1 MSILLRRTLP
11 LKNQN
16 NRNKYFFGLG
26 TIGRDMFYAFE
37 ANAILYFLSDV
48 LSLPLWVF
56 AATSMVLSVLRI
68 FDALNDPI
76 TGLII
81 DNIHSP
87 WGKFKP
93 AIAVGGVLSAVF
105 YLVLFG
111 GIGTGW
117 SFIILFAVAYLLWD
131 ISYGINDIAYWTLLP
146 ALSTDQKQR
155 EKNGA
160 FARICAN
167 IGMFAIMVLWQPI
180 TQAMGNTPKAWF
192 QVALVMCA
200 AYLGFLCFP
209 IFGVKED
216 RSIVQSEE
224 KTTLRQMWDALTKN
238 DQLLWTTL
246 SMGLFMV
253 GYCTTTGFAIY
264 YMKYLFGNVDMYA
277 VLAAVCGVAQLAA
290 LSVFPLFS
298 KRWNRRQLYT
308 GSTVLV
314 VVGYL
319 VFVFAEH
326 SLFLIALSAVLLFL
340 GQAFIQLLMLM
351 FLADTIEYGQWK
363 LGKRSESI
371 TFSIQPL
378 INKIG
383 GALATG
389 IISITLILSGIKRGE
404 ETAAAIGTAGQNI
417 VKVSMLAIPLVL
429 IVLGYFIYLRKYR
442 IDEAF
447 YASILRDLEERGEL
461 KPSQEQA

>member
-1 MSILLRRTLP
+1 MEKP
-11 LKNQN
+11 NK
-16 NRNKYFFGLG
+16 RNKYFFGLG
-26 TIGRDMFYAFE
+26 TVGRDMFYAFE
-37 ANAILYFLSDV
+37 SNAILYFLSDV

-93 AIAVGGVLSAVF
+93 AILVGGVASVIF
-105 YLVLFG
+105 YLMLFG
-111 GIGTGW
+111 NIGTGW
-117 SFIILFAVAYLLWD
+117 GFIILFGVAYLLWD

-146 ALSTDQKQR
+146 ALTTDQKQR

-167 IGMFAIMVLWQPI
+167 VGMFAIMIGWQPI
-180 TQAMGNTPKAWF
+180 TQAMGDTPKAWF
-192 QVALVMCA
+192 LVACAMCVF
-200 AYLGFLCFP
+200 YLGFLCFP
-209 IFGVKED
+209 LFGVKED

-224 KTTLRQMWDALTKN
+224 KTTLRQMWQAISKN

-246 SMGLFMV
+246 AMTLFQV

-264 YMKYLFGNVDMYA
+264 YMKYLFGNENMYA

-290 LSVFPLFS
+290 LGVFPLFS
-298 KRWNRRQLYT
+298 KRFNRRQLYS
-308 GSTVLV
+308 GATVLV
-314 VVGYL
+314 LAGYL
-319 VFVFAEH
+319 VFFFAEH
-326 SLFLIALSAVLLFL
+326 SLILIAVSAVLLFI

-363 LGKRSESI
+363 LRKRNESV

-378 INKIG
+378 VNKIG
-383 GALATG
+383 GALSTG
-389 IISITLILSGIKRGE
+389 IISIALIVSGIKRGE
-404 ETAAAIGTAGQNI
+404 ETATSIGPAGQAT
-417 VKVSMLAIPLVL
+417 VKAAMFAIPLVM
-429 IVLGYFIYLRKYR
+429 IVAGFFIYLKKYK
-442 IDEAF
+442 IDETF
-447 YASILRDLEERGEL
+447 YASILRDLEDRGEL
-461 KPSQEQA
+461 KPEVPAGKS

>member
-1 MSILLRRTLP
+1 ME
-11 LKNQN
+11 KQN
-16 NRNKYFFGLG
+16 KRNKYFFGLG
-26 TIGRDMFYAFE
+26 TVGRDMFYAFE
-37 ANAILYFLSDV
+37 SNAILYFLSDV

-93 AIAVGGVLSAVF
+93 AILVGGVASVIF
-105 YLVLFG
+105 YLMLFG
-111 GIGTGW
+111 NIGTGW
-117 SFIILFAVAYLLWD
+117 GFIILFGVAYLLWD

-146 ALSTDQKQR
+146 ALTTDQKQR

-167 IGMFAIMVLWQPI
+167 VGMFAIMIGWQPI
-180 TQAMGNTPKAWF
+180 TQAMGDTPKAWF
-192 QVALVMCA
+192 LVACAMCVF
-200 AYLGFLCFP
+200 YLGFLCFP
-209 IFGVKED
+209 LFGVKED

-224 KTTLRQMWDALTKN
+224 KTTLRQMWQAISKN

-246 SMGLFMV
+246 AMTLFQV

-264 YMKYLFGNVDMYA
+264 YMKYLFGDENMYA

-290 LSVFPLFS
+290 LGVFPLFS
-298 KRWNRRQLYT
+298 KRFNRRQLYS
-308 GSTVLV
+308 GATVLV
-314 VVGYL
+314 LAGYL
-319 VFVFAEH
+319 VFFFAEH
-326 SLFLIALSAVLLFL
+326 SLILIAVSAALLFI

-363 LGKRSESI
+363 LRKRNESV

-378 INKIG
+378 VNKIG
-383 GALATG
+383 GALSTG
-389 IISITLILSGIKRGE
+389 IISIALIVSGIKRGE
-404 ETAAAIGTAGQNI
+404 ETAAAIGPAGQAT
-417 VKVSMLAIPLVL
+417 VKAAMFAIPLVM
-429 IVLGYFIYLRKYR
+429 IVAGFFIYLKKYK
-442 IDEAF
+442 IDETF
-447 YASILRDLEERGEL
+447 YASILRDLEDRGEL
-461 KPSQEQA
+461 KPEVPAGKS

>member
-1 MSILLRRTLP
+1 MEKP
-11 LKNQN
+11 NK
-16 NRNKYFFGLG
+16 RNKYFFGLG
-26 TIGRDMFYAFE
+26 TVGRDMFYAFE
-37 ANAILYFLSDV
+37 SNAILYFLSDV

-93 AIAVGGVLSAVF
+93 AILVGGVASVIF
-105 YLVLFG
+105 YLMLFG
-111 GIGTGW
+111 NIGTGW
-117 SFIILFAVAYLLWD
+117 GFIILFGVAYLLWD

-146 ALSTDQKQR
+146 ALTTDQKQR

-167 IGMFAIMVLWQPI
+167 VGMFAIMIGWQPI
-180 TQAMGNTPKAWF
+180 TQAMGDTPKAWF
-192 QVALVMCA
+192 LVACAMCVF
-200 AYLGFLCFP
+200 YLGFLCFP
-209 IFGVKED
+209 LFGVKED
-216 RSIVQSEE
+216 RSIVQSQE
-224 KTTLRQMWDALTKN
+224 KTTLRQMWQAISKN

-246 SMGLFMV
+246 AMTLFQV

-264 YMKYLFGNVDMYA
+264 YMKYLFGNENMYA

-290 LSVFPLFS
+290 LGVFPLFS
-298 KRWNRRQLYT
+298 KRFNRRQLYS
-308 GSTVLV
+308 GATVLV
-314 VVGYL
+314 LAGYL
-319 VFVFAEH
+319 VFFFAEH
-326 SLFLIALSAVLLFL
+326 SLILIAVSAVLLFI

-363 LGKRSESI
+363 LRKRNESV

-378 INKIG
+378 VNKIG
-383 GALATG
+383 GALSTG
-389 IISITLILSGIKRGE
+389 IISIALIVSGIKQGE
-404 ETAAAIGTAGQNI
+404 ETATSIGPAGQAT
-417 VKVSMLAIPLVL
+417 VKAAMFAIPLVM
-429 IVLGYFIYLRKYR
+429 IVAGFFIYLKKYK
-442 IDEAF
+442 IDETF
-447 YASILRDLEERGEL
+447 YASILRDLEDRGEL
-461 KPSQEQA
+461 KPEVPAGKS

>member
-1 MSILLRRTLP
+1 MEKP
-11 LKNQN
+11 NK
-16 NRNKYFFGLG
+16 RNKYFFGLG
-26 TIGRDMFYAFE
+26 TVGRDMFYAFE
-37 ANAILYFLSDV
+37 SNAILYFLSDV

-93 AIAVGGVLSAVF
+93 AILVGGVASVIF
-105 YLVLFG
+105 YLMLFG
-111 GIGTGW
+111 NIGTGW
-117 SFIILFAVAYLLWD
+117 GFIILFGVAYLLWD

-146 ALSTDQKQR
+146 ALTTDQKQR

-167 IGMFAIMVLWQPI
+167 VGMFAIMIGWQPI
-180 TQAMGNTPKAWF
+180 TQAMGDTPKAWF
-192 QVALVMCA
+192 LVACAMCVF
-200 AYLGFLCFP
+200 YLGFLCFP
-209 IFGVKED
+209 LFGVKED
-216 RSIVQSEE
+216 RSIVQSQE
-224 KTTLRQMWDALTKN
+224 KTTLRQMWQAISKN

-246 SMGLFMV
+246 AMTLFQV

-264 YMKYLFGNVDMYA
+264 YMKYLFGNENMYA

-290 LSVFPLFS
+290 LGVFPLFS
-298 KRWNRRQLYT
+298 KRFNRRQLYS
-308 GSTVLV
+308 GATVLV
-314 VVGYL
+314 LAGYL
-319 VFVFAEH
+319 VFFFAEH
-326 SLFLIALSAVLLFL
+326 SLILIAVSAVLLFI

-363 LGKRSESI
+363 LRKRNESV

-378 INKIG
+378 VNKIG
-383 GALATG
+383 GALSTG
-389 IISITLILSGIKRGE
+389 IISIALIVSGIKRGE
-404 ETAAAIGTAGQNI
+404 ETATSIGPAGQAT
-417 VKVSMLAIPLVL
+417 VKAAMFAIPLVM
-429 IVLGYFIYLRKYR
+429 IVAGFFIYLKKYK
-442 IDEAF
+442 IDETF
-447 YASILRDLEERGEL
+447 YASILRDLEDRGEL
-461 KPSQEQA
+461 KPEVPAGKS

>member
-1 MSILLRRTLP
+1 ME
-11 LKNQN
+11 KQN
-16 NRNKYFFGLG
+16 KRNKYFFGLG
-26 TIGRDMFYAFE
+26 TVGRDMFYAFE
-37 ANAILYFLSDV
+37 SNAILYFLSDV

-93 AIAVGGVLSAVF
+93 AILVGGVASVIF
-105 YLVLFG
+105 YLMLFG
-111 GIGTGW
+111 NIGTGW
-117 SFIILFAVAYLLWD
+117 GFIILFGVAYLLWD

-146 ALSTDQKQR
+146 ALTTDQKQR

-167 IGMFAIMVLWQPI
+167 VGMFAIMIGWQPI
-180 TQAMGNTPKAWF
+180 TQAMGDTPKAWF
-192 QVALVMCA
+192 LVACAMCVF
-200 AYLGFLCFP
+200 YLGFLCFP
-209 IFGVKED
+209 LFGVKED
-216 RSIVQSEE
+216 RSIVQSQE
-224 KTTLRQMWDALTKN
+224 KTTLRQMWQAISKN

-246 SMGLFMV
+246 AMTLFQV

-264 YMKYLFGNVDMYA
+264 YMKYLFGNENMYA

-290 LSVFPLFS
+290 LGVFPLFS
-298 KRWNRRQLYT
+298 KRFNRRQLYS
-308 GSTVLV
+308 GATVLV
-314 VVGYL
+314 LAGYL
-319 VFVFAEH
+319 VFFFAEH
-326 SLFLIALSAVLLFL
+326 SLILIAVSAVLLFI

-363 LGKRSESI
+363 LRKRNESV

-378 INKIG
+378 VNKIG
-383 GALATG
+383 GALSTG
-389 IISITLILSGIKRGE
+389 IISIALIVSGIKRGE
-404 ETAAAIGTAGQNI
+404 ETAAAIGPAGQAT
-417 VKVSMLAIPLVL
+417 VKAAMFAIPLVM
-429 IVLGYFIYLRKYR
+429 IVAGFFIYLKKYK
-442 IDEAF
+442 IDETF
-447 YASILRDLEERGEL
+447 YASILRDLEDRGEL
-461 KPSQEQA
+461 KPEVPAGKS

>member
-1 MSILLRRTLP
+1 ME
-11 LKNQN
+11 KQN
-16 NRNKYFFGLG
+16 KRNKYFFGLG
-26 TIGRDMFYAFE
+26 TVGRDMFYAFE
-37 ANAILYFLSDV
+37 SNAILYFLSDV

-93 AIAVGGVLSAVF
+93 AILVGGVASVIF
-105 YLVLFG
+105 YLMLFG
-111 GIGTGW
+111 NIGTGW
-117 SFIILFAVAYLLWD
+117 GFIILFGVAYLLWD

-146 ALSTDQKQR
+146 ALTTDQKQR

-167 IGMFAIMVLWQPI
+167 VGMFAIMIGWQPI
-180 TQAMGNTPKAWF
+180 TQAMGDTPKAWF
-192 QVALVMCA
+192 LVACAMCVF
-200 AYLGFLCFP
+200 YLGFLCFP
-209 IFGVKED
+209 LFGVKED

-224 KTTLRQMWDALTKN
+224 KTTLRQMWQAISKN

-246 SMGLFMV
+246 AMTLFQV

-264 YMKYLFGNVDMYA
+264 YMKYLFGDENMYA

-290 LSVFPLFS
+290 LGVFPLFS
-298 KRWNRRQLYT
+298 KRFNRRQLYS
-308 GSTVLV
+308 GATVLV
-314 VVGYL
+314 LAGYL
-319 VFVFAEH
+319 VFFFAEH
-326 SLFLIALSAVLLFL
+326 SLILIAVSAALLFI
-340 GQAFIQLLMLM
+340 GQAFSQLLMLM

-363 LGKRSESI
+363 LRKRNESV

-378 INKIG
+378 VNKIG
-383 GALATG
+383 GALSTG
-389 IISITLILSGIKRGE
+389 IISIALIVSGIKRGE
-404 ETAAAIGTAGQNI
+404 ETAAAIGPAGQAT
-417 VKVSMLAIPLVL
+417 VKAAMFAIPLVM
-429 IVLGYFIYLRKYR
+429 IVAGFFIYLKKYK
-442 IDEAF
+442 IDETF
-447 YASILRDLEERGEL
+447 YASILRDLEDRGEL
-461 KPSQEQA
+461 KPEVPAGKS

>member
-1 MSILLRRTLP
+1 ME
-11 LKNQN
+11 KQN
-16 NRNKYFFGLG
+16 KRNKYFFGLG
-26 TIGRDMFYAFE
+26 TVGRDMFYAFE
-37 ANAILYFLSDV
+37 SNAILYFLSDV

-93 AIAVGGVLSAVF
+93 AILVGGVASVIF
-105 YLVLFG
+105 YLMLFG
-111 GIGTGW
+111 NIGTGW
-117 SFIILFAVAYLLWD
+117 GFIILFGVAYLLWD

-146 ALSTDQKQR
+146 ALTTDQKQR

-167 IGMFAIMVLWQPI
+167 VGMFAIMIGWQPI

-192 QVALVMCA
+192 LVACAMCVF
-200 AYLGFLCFP
+200 YLGFLCFP
-209 IFGVKED
+209 LFGVKED

-224 KTTLRQMWDALTKN
+224 KTTLRQMWQAISKN

-246 SMGLFMV
+246 AMGLFQV

-264 YMKYLFGNVDMYA
+264 YMKYLFGNENMYA

-290 LSVFPLFS
+290 LGIFPLFS
-298 KRWNRRQLYT
+298 KRFNRRQLYSGAT
-308 GSTVLV
+308 ALVL
-314 VVGYL
+314 VGYL
-319 VFVFAEH
+319 VFFFAEH
-326 SLFLIALSAVLLFL
+326 SLILIAVSAVLLFI

-363 LGKRSESI
+363 LRKRNESV

-378 INKIG
+378 VNKIG
-383 GALATG
+383 GALSTG
-389 IISITLILSGIKRGE
+389 IISIALIVSGIKRGE
-404 ETAAAIGTAGQNI
+404 ETAAAIGPAGQAT
-417 VKVSMLAIPLVL
+417 VKAAMFAIPLVM
-429 IVLGYFIYLRKYR
+429 IVSGFFIYLKKYK
-442 IDEAF
+442 IDETF
-447 YASILRDLEERGEL
+447 YASILRDLEDRGEL
-461 KPSQEQA
+461 KPEVPAGKS

>member
-1 MSILLRRTLP
+1 ME
-11 LKNQN
+11 KQN
-16 NRNKYFFGLG
+16 KRNKYFFGLG
-26 TIGRDMFYAFE
+26 TVGRDMFYAFE
-37 ANAILYFLSDV
+37 SNAILYFLSDV

-93 AIAVGGVLSAVF
+93 AILVGGVASVIF
-105 YLVLFG
+105 YLMLFG
-111 GIGTGW
+111 NIGTGW
-117 SFIILFAVAYLLWD
+117 GFIILFGVAYLLWD

-146 ALSTDQKQR
+146 ALNTDQKQR

-167 IGMFAIMVLWQPI
+167 VGMFAIMIGWQPI
-180 TQAMGNTPKAWF
+180 TQALGDTPKAWF
-192 QVALVMCA
+192 LVACAMCVF
-200 AYLGFLCFP
+200 YLGFLCFP
-209 IFGVKED
+209 LFGVKED

-224 KTTLRQMWDALTKN
+224 KTTLRQMWQAISKN

-246 SMGLFMV
+246 AMTLFQV

-264 YMKYLFGNVDMYA
+264 YMKYLFGDENMYA

-290 LSVFPLFS
+290 LGVFPLFS
-298 KRWNRRQLYT
+298 KRFKRRQLYS
-308 GSTVLV
+308 GATVLV
-314 VVGYL
+314 LAGYL
-319 VFVFAEH
+319 VFFFAEH
-326 SLFLIALSAVLLFL
+326 SMILIAVSAILLFI

-363 LGKRSESI
+363 LRKRNESV

-378 INKIG
+378 VNKIG
-383 GALATG
+383 GALSTG
-389 IISITLILSGIKRGE
+389 IISIALIVSGIKQGE
-404 ETAAAIGTAGQNI
+404 ETATSIGPAGQAT
-417 VKVSMLAIPLVL
+417 VKAAMFAIPLGM
-429 IVLGYFIYLRKYR
+429 IVAGFFIYLKKYK
-442 IDEAF
+442 IDETF
-447 YASILRDLEERGEL
+447 YASILRDLEDRGEL
-461 KPSQEQA
+461 KPEVPAGKS

>member
-1 MSILLRRTLP
+1 ME
-11 LKNQN
+11 KQN
-16 NRNKYFFGLG
+16 KRNKYFFGLG
-26 TIGRDMFYAFE
+26 TVGRDMFYAFE
-37 ANAILYFLSDV
+37 SNAILYFLSDV

-93 AIAVGGVLSAVF
+93 AILVGGVASVIF
-105 YLVLFG
+105 YLMLFG
-111 GIGTGW
+111 NIGTGW
-117 SFIILFAVAYLLWD
+117 GFIILFGVAYLLWD

-146 ALSTDQKQR
+146 ALTTDQKQR

-167 IGMFAIMVLWQPI
+167 VGMFAIMIGWQPI
-180 TQAMGNTPKAWF
+180 TQAMGDTPKAWF
-192 QVALVMCA
+192 LVACAMCVF
-200 AYLGFLCFP
+200 YLGFLCFP
-209 IFGVKED
+209 LFGVKED

-224 KTTLRQMWDALTKN
+224 KTTLRQMWQAISKN

-246 SMGLFMV
+246 AMTLFQV

-264 YMKYLFGNVDMYA
+264 YMKYLFGDENMYA

-290 LSVFPLFS
+290 LGVFPLFS
-298 KRWNRRQLYT
+298 KRFNRRQLYS
-308 GSTVLV
+308 GATVLV
-314 VVGYL
+314 LAGYL
-319 VFVFAEH
+319 VFFFAEH
-326 SLFLIALSAVLLFL
+326 SLILIAVSAVLLFI

-363 LGKRSESI
+363 LRKRNESV

-378 INKIG
+378 VNKIG
-383 GALATG
+383 GALSTG
-389 IISITLILSGIKRGE
+389 IISIALIVSGIKRGE
-404 ETAAAIGTAGQNI
+404 ETAAAIGPAGQAT
-417 VKVSMLAIPLVL
+417 VKAAMFAIPLVM
-429 IVLGYFIYLRKYR
+429 IVAGFFIYLKKYK
-442 IDEAF
+442 IDETF
-447 YASILRDLEERGEL
+447 YASILRDLEDRGEL
-461 KPSQEQA
+461 KPEVPAGKS

>member
-1 MSILLRRTLP
+1 ME
-11 LKNQN
+11 KQN
-16 NRNKYFFGLG
+16 KRNKYFFGLG
-26 TIGRDMFYAFE
+26 TVGRDMFYAFE
-37 ANAILYFLSDV
+37 SNAILYFLSDV

-93 AIAVGGVLSAVF
+93 AILVGGVASVIF
-105 YLVLFG
+105 YLMLFG
-111 GIGTGW
+111 NIGTGW
-117 SFIILFAVAYLLWD
+117 GFIILFGVAYLLWD

-146 ALSTDQKQR
+146 ALNTDQKQR

-167 IGMFAIMVLWQPI
+167 VGMFAIMIGWQPI
-180 TQAMGNTPKAWF
+180 TQAMGDTPKAWF
-192 QVALVMCA
+192 LVACAMCVF
-200 AYLGFLCFP
+200 YLGFLCFP
-209 IFGVKED
+209 LFGVKED

-224 KTTLRQMWDALTKN
+224 KTTLRQMWQAISKN

-246 SMGLFMV
+246 AMTLFQV

-264 YMKYLFGNVDMYA
+264 YMKYLFGNENMYA

-290 LSVFPLFS
+290 LGVFPLFS
-298 KRWNRRQLYT
+298 KRFKRRQLYS
-308 GSTVLV
+308 GATVLV
-314 VVGYL
+314 LAGYL
-319 VFVFAEH
+319 VFFFAEH
-326 SLFLIALSAVLLFL
+326 SMILIAVSAILLFI

-363 LGKRSESI
+363 LRKRNESV

-378 INKIG
+378 VNKIG
-383 GALATG
+383 GALSTG
-389 IISITLILSGIKRGE
+389 IISIALIVSGIKQGE
-404 ETAAAIGTAGQNI
+404 ETATSIGPAGQAT
-417 VKVSMLAIPLVL
+417 VKAAMFAIPLGM
-429 IVLGYFIYLRKYR
+429 IVAGFFIYLKKYK
-442 IDEAF
+442 IDETF
-447 YASILRDLEERGEL
+447 YASILRDLEDRGEL
-461 KPSQEQA
+461 KPEVPAGKS

>member
-1 MSILLRRTLP
+1 ME
-11 LKNQN
+11 KQN
-16 NRNKYFFGLG
+16 KRNKYFFGLG
-26 TIGRDMFYAFE
+26 TVGRDMFYAFE
-37 ANAILYFLSDV
+37 SNAILYFLSDV

-93 AIAVGGVLSAVF
+93 AILVGGVASVIF
-105 YLVLFG
+105 YLMLFG
-111 GIGTGW
+111 NIGTGW
-117 SFIILFAVAYLLWD
+117 GFIILFGVAYLLWD

-146 ALSTDQKQR
+146 ALNTDQKQR

-167 IGMFAIMVLWQPI
+167 VGMFAIMIGWQPI
-180 TQAMGNTPKAWF
+180 TQAMGDTPKAWF
-192 QVALVMCA
+192 LVACAMCVF
-200 AYLGFLCFP
+200 YLGFLCFP
-209 IFGVKED
+209 LFGVKED

-224 KTTLRQMWDALTKN
+224 KTTLRQMWQAISKN

-246 SMGLFMV
+246 AMTLFQV

-264 YMKYLFGNVDMYA
+264 YMKYLFGDENMYA

-290 LSVFPLFS
+290 LGVFPLFS
-298 KRWNRRQLYT
+298 KRFNRRQLYS
-308 GSTVLV
+308 GATVLV
-314 VVGYL
+314 LAGYL
-319 VFVFAEH
+319 VFFFAEH
-326 SLFLIALSAVLLFL
+326 SLILIAVSAVLLFI

-363 LGKRSESI
+363 LRKRNESV

-378 INKIG
+378 VNKIG
-383 GALATG
+383 GALSTG
-389 IISITLILSGIKRGE
+389 IISIALIVSGIKRGE
-404 ETAAAIGTAGQNI
+404 ETAAAIGPAGQAT
-417 VKVSMLAIPLVL
+417 VKAAMFAIPLVM
-429 IVLGYFIYLRKYR
+429 IVAGFFIYLKKYK
-442 IDEAF
+442 IDETF
-447 YASILRDLEERGEL
+447 YASILRDLEDRGEL
-461 KPSQEQA
+461 KPEVPAGKS